1 LLVKYYC
8 TVQQK
13 CITHCK
19 HHQLFF
25 DFRSLEQL
33 PAKPASENQDTQ
45 TDTVAF
51 ICEERGTQTDV
62 DTGFPDVDV
71 KVITKAE
78 FVLPK
83 NSAIETTKNEK
94 ECEILPNIT
103 DN

>member
-1 LLVKYYC
+1 
-8 TVQQK
+8 
-13 CITHCK
+13 
-19 HHQLFF
+19 
-25 DFRSLEQL
+25 
-33 PAKPASENQDTQ
+33 
-45 TDTVAF
+45 VAF

>member
-1 LLVKYYC
+1 M
-8 TVQQK
+8 
-13 CITHCK
+13 
-19 HHQLFF
+19 
-25 DFRSLEQL
+25 
-33 PAKPASENQDTQ
+33 PAKPTSENQGTQ

-51 ICEERGTQTDV
+51 TREEHGTQTDV
-62 DTGFPDVDV
+62 DTSIPDVDV

-83 NSAIETTKNEK
+83 NSATETTKDEK